1 MTGTDVSVAVW
12 ARIENIKNAKVEVCQ
27 SAGYHYNGSAMFSI
41 YRTEAGS
48 TIEKEG
54 SFVLSANFCFDTL
67 FSSQDPLEYVQS
79 QYVSGTSAEL
89 PKGSLL
95 PPMGNQEVWAAG
107 VTYFRSRDARMEE
120 SESSGGDRF
129 YDLVYDAERP
139 ELFFKA
145 TAERTRGHGDKVC
158 IRSDSSWDVP
168 EPELTLAINDSG
180 KIFGYTVGNDMSS
193 RSIEG
198 ENPLYLPQA
207 KVYRGSCAVGP
218 CLVVGEA
225 PSPEAIISVKISRG
239 GESVFSGSTEVSQ
252 IKRGFDELAEFLF
265 RENEFPK
272 GALLMT
278 GTGVVPDSDFT
289 LASEDVIT
297 ISIDGIGTLE
307 NQVE

>member
-1 MTGTDVSVAVW
+1 M
-12 ARIENIKNAKVEVCQ
+12 EVCQ
-27 SAGYHYNGSAMFSI
+27 SAGSHYNGSAMYSI

-54 SFVLSANFCFDTL
+54 SCILSANFSFDSL
-67 FSSQDPLEYVQS
+67 FSSDDPLEYVQS
-79 QYVSGTSAEL
+79 QYLSGNAAEI
-89 PKGSLL
+89 PNGSLM
-95 PPMGNQEVWAAG
+95 PPIGNQEIWAAG

-129 YDLVYDAERP
+129 YDMVYDADRP

-145 TAERTRGHGDKVC
+145 TAERTRGHGDEVC

-168 EPELTLAINDSG
+168 EPELTLAINSNG

-218 CLVVGEA
+218 CLVVGAAPAKEA
-225 PSPEAIISVKISRG
+225 MISVKIKRS
-239 GESVFSGSTEVSQ
+239 GEEVFSGSTEVSQ

-289 LASEDVIT
+289 LSSGDVIT
-297 ISIDGIGTLE
+297 ITIDGIGTLE

>member
-1 MTGTDVSVAVW
+1 M
-12 ARIENIKNAKVEVCQ
+12 EVCQ
-27 SAGYHYNGSAMFSI
+27 SAGSHYNGSAMYSI

-54 SFVLSANFCFDTL
+54 SCILSANFSFDSL
-67 FSSQDPLEYVQS
+67 FSSDDPLEYVQS
-79 QYVSGTSAEL
+79 QYLSGNAAEI
-89 PKGSLL
+89 PSGSLM
-95 PPMGNQEVWAAG
+95 PPIGHQEIWAAG

-129 YDLVYDAERP
+129 YDMVYDADRP

-168 EPELTLAINDSG
+168 EPELTLAINSNG

-218 CLVVGEA
+218 CLVVGAAPAKEA
-225 PSPEAIISVKISRG
+225 MISVKITRS
-239 GESVFSGSTEVSQ
+239 GEEVFSGSTEVSQ

-289 LASEDVIT
+289 LSSGDVIT
-297 ISIDGIGTLE
+297 ITIDGIGTLE